1 MIDNFQNK
9 ANTWDNP
16 QKIRMTTK
24 FSNELSESIFLYKED
39 NIAEVGAGTGLV
51 GLSLVDKV
59 NKIYM
64 IDNSPSMLNVLREK
78 LDSTNIN
85 KVEIVEGE
93 FETTNLNHLDGVICY
108 MSLHHIADTINFI
121 REVKKRIKEN
131 GFFAIG
137 DLIEEDGSFHGSKED
152 LHFGFNLEKLSK
164 LLESEGFIILRETVY
179 DYVSKN
185 EKNYPIFI
193 IIAQK

>member
-64 IDNSPSMLNVLREK
+64 IDNSPSMLNVL
-78 LDSTNIN
+78 
-85 KVEIVEGE
+85 
-93 FETTNLNHLDGVICY
+93 
-108 MSLHHIADTINFI
+108 
-121 REVKKRIKEN
+121 
-131 GFFAIG
+131 
-137 DLIEEDGSFHGSKED
+137 
-152 LHFGFNLEKLSK
+152 
-164 LLESEGFIILRETVY
+164 
-179 DYVSKN
+179 
-185 EKNYPIFI
+185 EKN
-193 IIAQK
+193 

>member
-1 MIDNFQNK
+1 
-9 ANTWDNP
+9 
-16 QKIRMTTK
+16 
-24 FSNELSESIFLYKED
+24 
-39 NIAEVGAGTGLV
+39 
-51 GLSLVDKV
+51 
-59 NKIYM
+59 
-64 IDNSPSMLNVLREK
+64 
-78 LDSTNIN
+78 
-85 KVEIVEGE
+85 
-93 FETTNLNHLDGVICY
+93 

-137 DLIEEDGSFHGSKED
+137 DLIEEDGSFHGSKD
-152 LHFGFNLEKLSK
+152 ILHFGFNLEKLSK
-164 LLESEGFIILRETVY
+164 LLEAEGFIILRETVY

>member
-137 DLIEEDGSFHGSKED
+137 DLIEEDGSFHGSKD
-152 LHFGFNLEKLSK
+152 ILHLGFNLEKLSK
-164 LLESEGFIILRETVY
+164 LLEAEGFIILRETVY

>member
-1 MIDNFQNK
+1 MIDDFQNK

-137 DLIEEDGSFHGSKED
+137 DLIEEDGSFHGSKD
-152 LHFGFNLEKLSK
+152 ILHFGFNLEKLSK
-164 LLESEGFIILRETVY
+164 LLEAEGFIILRETVY

>member
-24 FSNELSESIFLYKED
+24 FSNELSNSIFLYKED
-39 NIAEVGAGTGLV
+39 KIAEVGAGTGLV
-51 GLSLVDKV
+51 GLSIVDMV

-64 IDNSPSMLNVLREK
+64 IDNSPSMLSVLREK
-78 LDSTNIN
+78 LDTTTIN

-93 FETTNLNHLDGVICY
+93 LETTNLTNLDGVICY
-108 MSLHHIADTINFI
+108 MSLHHIPDTINFI
-121 REVKKRIKEN
+121 KEVKKRIKQN

>member
-137 DLIEEDGSFHGSKED
+137 DLIEEDGSFHGSKD
-152 LHFGFNLEKLSK
+152 ILHFGFNLEKLSK
-164 LLESEGFIILRETVY
+164 LLEAEGFIILRETVY